1 MPELTQHRLNLLMES
16 KAVFVKF
23 FGGFKIG

>member
-1 MPELTQHRLNLLMES
+1 MPELTQHRLYLLMES
-16 KAVFVKF
+16 KTVFAEF